1 MTQHTTSFTFH
12 VPAPYATVAPL
23 FGAHAE
29 RRWANGWDPQF
40 VHPQPARDV
49 EGMVFLVGTTI
60 WINTLFDLVHGRV
73 QYVNVAPSEV
83 VTRIDIRLHDRGGS
97 TTVDVT
103 YERTAVTPAAAP
115 AAQALAESDRGK
127 APEWQSEI
135 ARAVA

>member
-1 MTQHTTSFTFH
+1 MTQHITSFTIT

-23 FGAHAE
+23 FGAHEE

-49 EGMVFLVGTTI
+49 EGMVFLVGPTV
-60 WINTLFDLVHGRV
+60 WINTIFDLGQGRV

-97 TTVDVT
+97 TMVDVT
-103 YERTAVTPAAAP
+103 YERTAVTPAAA
-115 AAQALAESDRGK
+115 ATAEALADSDRGK
-127 APEWQSEI
+127 APEWESEI
-135 ARAVA
+135 AAAIA